1 MCCTLGN
8 ELRNLTTS
16 ILETVA
22 PPISEHELVEV
33 FLSHDMIGYVG
44 LEALVYR
51 AFARVMEQTESG
63 HVVVRKVG
71 DKEDAQPES
80 RNLNMCEGMLEG
92 TKLAKVWIRKKKSK
106 KKLEGSCSSTISNHR

>member
-1 MCCTLGN
+1 MLGN
-8 ELRNLTTS
+8 ELRNLTHT

-33 FLSHDMIGYVG
+33 WLSHDMVGYVG

-71 DKEDAQPES
+71 DKDQRPEDETF
-80 RNLNMCEGMLEG
+80 RDLNMCEGITQGL
-92 TKLAKVWIRKKKSK
+92 KLAKARHFKKVR
-106 KKLEGSCSSTISNHR
+106 EHVFT

>member
-1 MCCTLGN
+1 MTH
-8 ELRNLTTS
+8 S

-33 FLSHDMIGYVG
+33 WLSHDMRGYVG

-63 HVVVRKVG
+63 HVVVRKIG
-71 DKEDAQPES
+71 DKEDEEDDQP
-80 RNLNMCEGMLEG
+80 RNLNICEGLLEG
-92 TKLAKVWIRKKKSK
+92 TKLAQV
-106 KKLEGSCSSTISNHR
+106 

>member
-1 MCCTLGN
+1 MQSVYIYQPSWHLGS
-8 ELRNLTTS
+8 ELRNLTTTL
-16 ILETVA
+16 LETVA

-33 FLSHDMIGYVG
+33 FLSHDMVGYVG

-71 DKEDAQPES
+71 DKEEEEPTTT
-80 RNLNMCEGMLEG
+80 RNLNLCEGLVEG
-92 TKLAKVWIRKKKSK
+92 TKLAKVGFDI
-106 KKLEGSCSSTISNHR
+106 GCS